1 MGQQGCYPSSN
12 RSHRCNEASR
22 SGTSL
27 KRIKNEKGSSKPRS
41 SGITGFLLPRKEETI
56 RAEVAIKE
64 GKSAQSRKYPL
75 LTMNLNDL
83 TKEEGEDFFA
93 NIEFEKSR
101 EKFLVKKD
109 IKVKQEL
116 PIKEQQR
123 QDRYYL
129 DLNKKVDAR
138 IRKLAGYTQEF

>member
-1 MGQQGCYPSSN
+1 
-12 RSHRCNEASR
+12 
-22 SGTSL
+22 
-27 KRIKNEKGSSKPRS
+27 
-41 SGITGFLLPRKEETI
+41 
-56 RAEVAIKE
+56 
-64 GKSAQSRKYPL
+64 
-75 LTMNLNDL
+75 MNLNDL